1 MLDTKKLQKFA
12 PHIVAALMGGLL
24 YIKGNTTQLNVCI
37 VTVIAL
43 AMVQGL
49 RPTTELAQYSNAIMC
64 MVPLV
69 VAGVFM
75 LGRRGG
81 GGIREAFTEH
91 VGGHMTPED
100 ASVSVDAIRAKSVDD
115 DEENSMLISSSQA
128 EAASFLGATEKS
140 TAPFCGHK

>member
-12 PHIVAALMGGLL
+12 PHMVAALMGGLL

-37 VTVIAL
+37 VTIIAL

-49 RPTTELAQYSNAIMC
+49 RPTTELAQYSNVIMC

-91 VGGHMTPED
+91 VGGHVTPED

-115 DEENSMLISSSQA
+115 EDNSMLISASQA
-128 EAASFLGATEKS
+128 EAACLGCAAEKS